1 MRTAF
6 EKIVGISCVGA
17 ILTETSL
24 FYRDGLVQTTNTKT
38 MKTTNAL
45 MAAALAGVFAAG
57 TTLAQASPLIGAAV
71 AAEKEKDDC
80 PAKDK
85 EKCPAKDK
93 EKKEGTFAN
102 EKEKDDCPG
111 KDKDK
116 EKCPSKE
123 KEKKEGAIL

>member
-1 MRTAF
+1 L
-6 EKIVGISCVGA
+6 GG
-17 ILTETSL
+17 L
-24 FYRDGLVQTTNTKT
+24 FSTTNTKT

-45 MAAALAGVFAAG
+45 VAAALAGVFAAG
-57 TTLAQASPLIGAAV
+57 TTLTQASQPVGAPV

-80 PAKDK
+80 PGKDK
-85 EKCPAKDK
+85 DKCPAK
-93 EKKEGTFAN
+93 EKKELTYSN

-116 EKCPSKE
+116 CPSKDKDKCPSKD